1 MIRTSRRPSSP
12 SVHPP
17 PAEVLDEG
25 ARVTG
30 AAGHLGQRARAGQYR
45 VYRVGRRGL
54 NRSKGRDVMSATG
67 SPASAMRQTMAG
79 QAEALAG
86 ILADE
91 APVIAV
97 AERLRGRRVLAI
109 GTGTSWHAASQAAAL
124 LRAAGLD
131 AWAAQS
137 ADAAVDGPLP
147 GEGGLLL
154 AFSHTGTTQYA
165 AQAAQRARARGAHV
179 IQVSGAGVAGA
190 DLVTVPA
197 ERSSAYTASHLGAL
211 ARAAQLARALGAD
224 LPALAEVPAAVDR
237 AYRQPRDRH
246 APPARLIEFIGGG
259 INQWTAAEGALKIRE
274 TAYVASEGLAV
285 EQFLHGPSVALGPG
299 DRLVCLDGGG
309 HWSARIADVAQA
321 AEQAG
326 VPVTRVADGS
336 LGELLSI
343 FPLTVAVQ
351 RIALEAAETLGA
363 DPDSFGL
370 DQPGHQ
376 GWDRIEL

>member
-1 MIRTSRRPSSP
+1 
-12 SVHPP
+12 
-17 PAEVLDEG
+17 
-25 ARVTG
+25 
-30 AAGHLGQRARAGQYR
+30 
-45 VYRVGRRGL
+45 
-54 NRSKGRDVMSATG
+54 MSAG
-67 SPASAMRQTMAG
+67 PGVSAMRQTMDG
-79 QAEALAG
+79 QAEALAS

-147 GEGGLLL
+147 GEGEVLLV
-154 AFSHTGTTQYA
+154 FTHTGAKRDT
-165 AQAAQRARARGAHV
+165 AQAPLRASSRGAPIV
-179 IQVSGAGVAGA
+179 LVSGVGVQGA
-190 DLVTVPA
+190 DLVTVPR

-211 ARAAQLARALGAD
+211 LRAAQLARVLGAD
-224 LPALAEVPAAVDR
+224 LPGLGEVPAAVEDAFRARQDDR
-237 AYRQPRDRH
+237 MV
-246 APPARLIEFIGGG
+246 PPARLIEFIGGG

-274 TAYVASEGLAV
+274 AAYVASEGLAV
-285 EQFLHGPSVALGPG
+285 EQFLHGPSVALGPD

-309 HWSARIADVAQA
+309 GWSPRIAEVAQA
-321 AEQAG
+321 AEDAG
-326 VPVTRVADGS
+326 VPVTRAADAR

-351 RIALEAAETLGA
+351 RIALEAAETLGVN
-363 DPDSFGL
+363 PDTFGL
-370 DQPGHQ
+370 DQPGHEA
-376 GWDRIEL
+376 WDRIEL